1 MPRLARGVLDAR
13 PALDDAQEYAYVARD
28 LQDIARIAILLLI
41 VLFALYIAIDVAG
54 VFKIT

>member
-1 MPRLARGVLDAR
+1 MAAREISATPVR
-13 PALDDAQEYAYVARD
+13 PLDDAQEYAYVARD
-28 LQDIARIAILLLI
+28 IKDIARIAILLLV